1 MAKPKLKVGLVGC
14 GGISG
19 VHLDGWKKLN
29 PECQVV
35 ALCDILKEPLKRRGE
50 QYGVPKDQRYLSHKD
65 LLRRAD
71 VDAVD
76 ICVPN
81 MAHAP
86 LVIDALRSGRHV
98 ICEKPLAP
106 TPSAIRRM
114 IAAYLK
120 QVHPAME
127 SQCCMMPSD

>member
-1 MAKPKLKVGLVGC
+1 
-14 GGISG
+14 
-19 VHLDGWKKLN
+19 
-29 PECQVV
+29 
-35 ALCDILKEPLKRRGE
+35 
-50 QYGVPKDQRYLSHKD
+50 
-65 LLRRAD
+65 
-71 VDAVD
+71 
-76 ICVPN
+76 